1 MYGTALGAVAVLSGC
16 SAAHDSAGQQVAVPQ
31 ASISVSVENKAVGV
45 APSAAVQVSTDGA
58 LGEVSLASV
67 DGARQVSGS
76 VDANG
81 VWVNDTPLELD
92 TQYQLR
98 AQATNAEGAVS
109 TEERTFTTVTPKV
122 DATYTVTPDG
132 NTVGVGMPITVRF
145 DTPVETPQQ
154 MAAVEKR
161 LSVTTTPTTEGS
173 WGWVDSTQLLW
184 RPESYWK
191 PGTKVK
197 VNAPLT
203 GVQTGSGKWIRED
216 KGAEFTIADRARV
229 IRVDLDDHFMRV
241 VDNGKITA
249 EYPISAGQ
257 ARNTWETRSG
267 TKVITEMH
275 ESYTMDAGTLGVPKD
290 DPNYYSTDV
299 KYAMRVTNTGE
310 FFHSAPWSV
319 GSQGRRNVSHGCVNM
334 SPRDARQF
342 FRGTMIG
349 DPAEFVDSGRK
360 MKPGDGVPVWL
371 YTFDAWKAFSAVD
384 AQGDWQTATGW

>member
-1 MYGTALGAVAVLSGC
+1 M
-16 SAAHDSAGQQVAVPQ
+16 
-31 ASISVSVENKAVGV
+31 
-45 APSAAVQVSTDGA
+45 
-58 LGEVSLASV
+58 
-67 DGARQVSGS
+67 
-76 VDANG
+76 
-81 VWVNDTPLELD
+81 
-92 TQYQLR
+92 
-98 AQATNAEGAVS
+98 
-109 TEERTFTTVTPKV
+109 
-122 DATYTVTPDG
+122 
-132 NTVGVGMPITVRF
+132 
-145 DTPVETPQQ
+145 
-154 MAAVEKR
+154 
-161 LSVTTTPTTEGS
+161 
-173 WGWVDSTQLLW
+173 DSTQLLW

-299 KYAMRVTNTGE
+299 TPCGSPTLGSSSTAPHGRWGPRGAVTSPTAASTCHLATPG
-310 FFHSAPWSV
+310 SSSVAP
-319 GSQGRRNVSHGCVNM
+319 
-334 SPRDARQF
+334 
-342 FRGTMIG
+342 
-349 DPAEFVDSGRK
+349 
-360 MKPGDGVPVWL
+360 
-371 YTFDAWKAFSAVD
+371 
-384 AQGDWQTATGW
+384 